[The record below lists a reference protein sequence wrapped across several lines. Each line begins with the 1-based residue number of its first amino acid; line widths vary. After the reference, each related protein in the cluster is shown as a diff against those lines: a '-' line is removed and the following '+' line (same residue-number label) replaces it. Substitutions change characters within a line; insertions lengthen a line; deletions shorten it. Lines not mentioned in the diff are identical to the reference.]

1 MLLGDL
7 MPTIHHIFLRAFAL
21 LAIVLSFAATPQ
33 AATAQTTAF
42 RQAVAEGAAR
52 DDVLAEFYRG
62 REFEG
67 ISTVTESGLA
77 VGDRLSKMVESRF
90 CL

>member
-1 MLLGDL
+1 MFLGDL
-7 MPTIHHIFLRAFAL
+7 MPTIHHIFFRAFAL

-33 AATAQTTAF
+33 TATAQTTAF

-67 ISTVTESGLA
+67 IWTGTTGRDRARRNALLA
-77 VGDRLSKMVESRF
+77 A
-90 CL
+90 